1 MAEISLNAGDIY
13 FIKLKNGKRFLGE
26 FLHGVQKTGMA
37 PMLFFAAFD
46 LDNGELRSLYISE
59 GNLLPDLIVPVERKL
74 LDKAKKVRG
83 IYLSALVSIVEAC
96 EKEAAND
103 GCDDN
108 N

>member
-46 LDNGELRSLYISE
+46 LDIGELRSLYISE

-83 IYLSALVSIVEAC
+83 LSALGSIGDTC
-96 EKEAAND
+96 EKEQPSTAADENT
-103 GCDDN
+103 
-108 N
+108 

>member
-13 FIKLKNGKRFLGE
+13 FIKLKNEKRFLGE

-83 IYLSALVSIVEAC
+83 MYLSALGSIGDTC
-96 EKEAAND
+96 ENEQPCTAADENT
-103 GCDDN
+103 
-108 N
+108 